1 MSAVTSTPQA
11 TEPAHYLDI
20 PPERRA
26 AHKAQA
32 ALLSQ
37 TAAKVA
43 LTLALAADVDDFRRV
58 LVDNAPAAAKK
69 DTRA

>member
-1 MSAVTSTPQA
+1 MSAPKASDAANESAP
-11 TEPAHYLDI
+11 YLDI

-32 ALLSQ
+32 ALLAQ

-43 LTLALAADVDDFRRV
+43 LTVPLGADVDDFRRV
-58 LVDNAPAAAKK
+58 LVANAPAVDKAG
-69 DTRA
+69 RS